1 MRLLYYTVSFLLAIL
16 WIPVYTEQEKKESR
30 WRIMSVLRKARET
43 MSARERVRR
52 TFAFEKTDRV
62 PIGYEANPGI
72 HARLCGALGI
82 PAGDLEAAWQA
93 LGVDIRPIQPPY
105 VGPELFKAP
114 ENRRVDPLEGY
125 VMRWVAHDTGGYWD
139 FCDFPLQ
146 GAGDELFDAYPMP
159 DPDDFDYQAA
169 YERAKAY
176 GGQYALYTGHPGV
189 PDIIDSNGR
198 LMGMEDVLCH
208 LVLENGAAL
217 RFIRRRAAYQLAILE
232 RTLEACRGAIDFLWL
247 GEDLGTQIAP
257 MISLELYRKLIRPLH
272 RQFVGLAEAY
282 AIPVLIHTC
291 GSSSWVYE
299 DFIEMGVRGV
309 DTLQPEAANMS
320 PAYLAAHFGGR
331 LNFRGCISTAGPLAF
346 GTAAETAAVC
356 LQTLK
361 TLMPCR
367 GYHFAPTHA
376 IQDNTPVE
384 NVLAMYQAAHN
395 FGTY

>member
-146 GAGDELFDAYPMP
+146 GA
-159 DPDDFDYQAA
+159 
-169 YERAKAY
+169 
-176 GGQYALYTGHPGV
+176 
-189 PDIIDSNGR
+189 
-198 LMGMEDVLCH
+198 
-208 LVLENGAAL
+208 
-217 RFIRRRAAYQLAILE
+217 RRRALRCLSDAGSRRFRLP
-232 RTLEACRGAIDFLWL
+232 G
-247 GEDLGTQIAP
+247 
-257 MISLELYRKLIRPLH
+257 
-272 RQFVGLAEAY
+272 GL
-282 AIPVLIHTC
+282 
-291 GSSSWVYE
+291 
-299 DFIEMGVRGV
+299 
-309 DTLQPEAANMS
+309 
-320 PAYLAAHFGGR
+320 
-331 LNFRGCISTAGPLAF
+331 
-346 GTAAETAAVC
+346 
-356 LQTLK
+356 
-361 TLMPCR
+361 
-367 GYHFAPTHA
+367 
-376 IQDNTPVE
+376 
-384 NVLAMYQAAHN
+384 
-395 FGTY
+395 